1 MINFPKGLS
10 KLDWAEICIHT
21 TQEAVEIV
29 SNLLHEAGS
38 NGVVIEDQHDLE
50 NVWDTSFD
58 EVYEL
63 NPDNYPLEGVYI
75 KAYFPDD
82 ATIEQT
88 LIDIRAA
95 LEQLDDADIDF
106 GEKTIRVSKINDEN
120 WSTAWK
126 QYYKPI
132 HVSNRI
138 VIIPSWEQYTKRHAD
153 ELIIT
158 LDPGMAFGTGTHE
171 TTILCIRAIEKYM
184 ERGYDVIDVGTGT
197 GILSIVAAKL
207 GANNVYAYDLDPV
220 AIESAKANVD
230 MNNVAPQVFV
240 SKGNLLENVYKRV
253 DLIIANIL
261 APVVIQLVE
270 HLPNTL
276 NQNGRF
282 IASGIIKSQQQ
293 AVEESLESTG
303 LVIEEVMS
311 KNDWVAIIARKEED
325 I

>member
-1 MINFPKGLS
+1 M
-10 KLDWAEICIHT
+10 DWAEICIHT

-50 NVWDTSFD
+50 NVWDTSFG

-82 ATIEQT
+82 GTIEQT

-95 LEQLDDADIDF
+95 LQQLDDADIDF

-171 TTILCIRAIEKYM
+171 TTILCIRAIEKYI

-197 GILSIVAAKL
+197 GILSIVAVKL

-282 IASGIIKSQQQ
+282 IASGIIKNQQQ
-293 AVEESLESTG
+293 AVEESLESAG